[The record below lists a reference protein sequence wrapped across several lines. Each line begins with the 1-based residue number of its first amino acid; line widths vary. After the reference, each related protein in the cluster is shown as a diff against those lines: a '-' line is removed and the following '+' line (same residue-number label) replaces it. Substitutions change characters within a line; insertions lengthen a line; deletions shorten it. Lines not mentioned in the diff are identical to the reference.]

1 MTTKIYNTILKNIS
15 VMIFLTFLLIQS
27 SSAYDIRNGMSG
39 PWSTYLRNKVH
50 DHLSNLS
57 TEINKNN
64 DHSLEEAKN
73 VLKEIMKKQKNL
85 NKMDIIKMAEA
96 KLDKFKAEKLKK
108 SKSQAQK
115 NVTDFEEKYAKV
127 KIDHYSLDNPAEFNL
142 RYLIKDKYFDKSTP
156 NSPILFYCGNEGPID
171 AFWNN
176 SGFITET
183 LAKQFKGLVI
193 FGEHRFFGK
202 SFPMGGPQDY
212 DIKKNRYLNVEQALG
227 DFIELL
233 KQVRKIYSL
242 EESHPV
248 IAFGGSYGGM
258 LAAWARMKFPHIFK
272 GAIASSAPILLFE
285 DINKISNSFFRIVTE
300 TYKRYDHN
308 CPKSIR
314 KGFESL
320 DQLKNS
326 TMRAMTNENV
336 LNELNKLFNICVP
349 MKNSTEIQNLE
360 DTIEDAL
367 VALAQYNYPYE
378 TSFLNPTPGYPVKV
392 ACERIKKYKKENTFS
407 DLLMGYNDNTL
418 SPLMQSSI
426 SFTFNKFNQIS
437 PEMKDSLNYLKE
449 ASSVF
454 FNYTGT
460 QKCLDIG
467 NKPSDPSVTPELN
480 GWSFMACTEM
490 VMPMQKDGI
499 TDMFSP
505 KKWNIEEFT
514 KECKSTWNAD
524 VRPEW
529 AFDFF
534 GGRNF
539 AKEIENYSNILFTN
553 GKMDPWNSG
562 CPHVHST
569 KSVFIIESDSA
580 HHLDLRLPNVKDPES
595 VITSRKLSVELIRK
609 WIHQ

>member
-1 MTTKIYNTILKNIS
+1 MTTNMHSVILKNIS
-15 VMIFLTFLLIQS
+15 VIIFLTFLFIQLT
-27 SSAYDIRNGMSG
+27 SAYDFRNGMSG
-39 PWSTYLRNKVH
+39 PWSTYKRNKIQTP
-50 DHLSNLS
+50 LI
-57 TEINKNN
+57 TEIHKNN

-85 NKMDIIKMAEA
+85 NKMDIIKMAEE
-96 KLDKFKAEKLKK
+96 KLNKFKAEKLEKLK
-108 SKSQAQK
+108 SKSHVHVTSEK
-115 NVTDFEEKYAKV
+115 NESDFIEKFVKV
-127 KIDHYSLDNPAEFNL
+127 KVDHFSLDNPAEFNL
-142 RYLIKDKYFDKSTP
+142 RYLIKDKYFDKSTS
-156 NSPILFYCGNEGPID
+156 NTPILFYCGNEGSIED
-171 AFWNN
+171 FWKN

-183 LAKQFKGLVI
+183 LAKEFKGFVI

-233 KQVRKIYSL
+233 HQVRKIYSL
-242 EESHPV
+242 DESHPV

-285 DINKISNSFFRIVTE
+285 DINKISNSFFKIVTE
-300 TYKRYDHN
+300 TYKRYDHS
-308 CPKSIR
+308 CPESIR
-314 KGFESL
+314 KGFKTL

-326 TMRAMTNENV
+326 TKTNENV
-336 LNELNKLFNICVP
+336 LNELNKIFNICTP

-392 ACERIKKYKKENTFS
+392 ACERIKKYKKDNTFS
-407 DLLMGYNDNTL
+407 DLLMGYNDNAL

-426 SFTFNKFNQIS
+426 AFTFNKFNQIS
-437 PEMKDSLNYLKE
+437 PDMKDSLNFLKE

-467 NKPSDPSVTPELN
+467 NKPSETSELN

-490 VMPMQKDGI
+490 VMPMQKDGV

-505 KKWNIEEFT
+505 KKWNLEEFT
-514 KECKSTWNAD
+514 KECKNTWNAD

-539 AKEIENYSNILFTN
+539 DKEIHNYSNILFTN
-553 GKMDPWNSG
+553 GKMDPWNAG
-562 CPHVHST
+562 CPHVAST

-580 HHLDLRLPNVKDPES
+580 HHLDLRLPNEKDPES
-595 VITSRKLSVELIRK
+595 VNNSRKLSLELIRK
-609 WIHQ
+609 WIKQ